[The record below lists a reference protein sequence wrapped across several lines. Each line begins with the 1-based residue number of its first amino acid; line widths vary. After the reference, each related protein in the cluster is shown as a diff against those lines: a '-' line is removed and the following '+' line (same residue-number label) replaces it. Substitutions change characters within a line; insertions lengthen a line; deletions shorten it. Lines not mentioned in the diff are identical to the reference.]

1 MPTLCIKGAHLTAHI
16 VSCDC
21 EKSTLPFIKLNTNI
35 MSEYV
40 NNDTKVLV
48 IWTPYDH
55 WSVSII
61 FIDEQAILLFK
72 RRYHRRARGVTGKN
86 IFNSLYIQ
94 NINSSF
100 YLGMIGVYMLMCVM
114 LMYSWK
120 CFGPKPEK
128 LVMGIFLL
136 FNGNMLKSRDFRDW
150 TNLIHE
156 SRD

>member
-1 MPTLCIKGAHLTAHI
+1 MVVIEAIQVPTLCIKGAHLTVYL

-21 EKSTLPFIKLNTNI
+21 EKSTIPFIKLNTNI

-72 RRYHRRARGVTGKN
+72 RRYHRPARRVTGKN
-86 IFNSLYIQ
+86 IFNSLCIQ
-94 NINSSF
+94 NITSSN
-100 YLGMIGVYMLMCVM
+100 YVGMEFTCSCVWC
-114 LMYSWK
+114 LCIPTNVSVLS
-120 CFGPKPEK
+120 PKK
-128 LVMGIFLL
+128 MVMDIF
-136 FNGNMLKSRDFRDW
+136 F
-150 TNLIHE
+150 II
-156 SRD
+156 